1 MGLWSSWH
9 GSQDLLDEGALGLGV
24 AGTVVA
30 QPSGQGALEVAV
42 GPGNIRVGTEGVAK
56 GEMAVERGS
65 ANGADVQVMGW
76 CAGGGSEGLAARN
89 PEVAFVQVAER
100 A

>member
-42 GPGNIRVGTEGVAK
+42 GPGNIRVGTEASRKARWRLSAGVP
-56 GEMAVERGS
+56 MAQTYR
-65 ANGADVQVMGW
+65 
-76 CAGGGSEGLAARN
+76 
-89 PEVAFVQVAER
+89 
-100 A
+100 

>member
-1 MGLWSSWH
+1 MPAGNQRFLMLCGPRDGPAWGLWSLWH
-9 GSQDLLDEGALGLGV
+9 GRQDLLDEGALGLGV

-42 GPGNIRVGTEGVAK
+42 GPGNIRVRTEDVAK

-65 ANGADVQVMGW
+65 AHGAHVQVVGRG
-76 CAGGGSEGLAARN
+76 AGGGW
-89 PEVAFVQVAER
+89 
-100 A
+100 